1 MLDRALGLI
10 IPTLS
15 VQAGGRLWRGWFVG
29 CGGGGGEGEERLKMK
44 SRLSH
49 TLILLPNL
57 KQFLEVGFRQHG
69 PLS

>member
-29 CGGGGGEGEERLKMK
+29 GLWGGGGGEERLKMK
-44 SRLSH
+44 SRLSP

-57 KQFLEVGFRQHG
+57 KTVSGGWF
-69 PLS
+69 